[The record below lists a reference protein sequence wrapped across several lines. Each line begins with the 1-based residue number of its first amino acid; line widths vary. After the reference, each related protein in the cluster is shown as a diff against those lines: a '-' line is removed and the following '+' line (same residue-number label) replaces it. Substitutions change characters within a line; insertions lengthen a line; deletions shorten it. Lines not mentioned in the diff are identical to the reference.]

1 MQPPTSLLAASRA
14 RQGYGIV
21 HAAPQPTESLDS
33 KILSIAAPSL
43 LALALDPV
51 LAAVDVAFVGRC
63 GENSGAV
70 PLAAV
75 AASTGF
81 FGFVFSATNCFAS
94 AGTPLVAKA
103 EVDDGEAAA
112 LQLGG
117 AIVKAAALTGVLLCL
132 FSELIAPQAM
142 ALFAPSNLIGESVA
156 FTRLRGI
163 SAPAV
168 VGAAA
173 LNGVLRGVGDPRAA
187 LDAAALAALINV
199 CLDVVLVWQL
209 GMNPN
214 GAAIATACAEW
225 AALIYLAVRFA
236 KRSNGVEALPLGRGL
251 ETFTTAALATLVRT
265 LCLQAFLAATTA
277 FISVTSADPTLLA
290 AHLVLKQF
298 YIIMSFVTD
307 ALAIAA
313 QQLVAS
319 ATSTLEARQRA
330 TRLLGWGF
338 VTGVVLAALLY
349 VIPPSLLTDDA
360 RVAAEASIELLRIVA
375 PLQLLSSL
383 VFVGDG
389 ILQGSRDFK
398 FEAFAVA
405 LASVGGAAVLI
416 LEQRPP
422 DGALATAW
430 DAVAVLNALRFLTF
444 AGRFYLKGPLV
455 GGGDESDAEA
465 PPEVK

>member
-21 HAAPQPTESLDS
+21 HARAPAHRITRQQDS
-33 KILSIAAPSL
+33 AAAPSL

-117 AIVKAAALTGVLLCL
+117 AIVKAAALTGLLLCL

-142 ALFAPSNLIGESVA
+142 ALFAPANLIGESVA
-156 FTRLRGI
+156 FTRLRGL

-199 CLDVVLVWQL
+199 FLDVVLVWQL
-209 GMNPN
+209 GLNPN

-225 AALIYLAVRFA
+225 VALIYLAARFA
-236 KRSNGVEALPLGRGL
+236 KRSNGVEALPLGKGL

-298 YIIMSFVTD
+298 YIIMSFVTM
-307 ALAIAA
+307 LRYRGAA
-313 QQLVAS
+313 SWPRHL
-319 ATSTLEARQRA
+319 LEEARNGDA
-330 TRLLGWGF
+330 FTRMGLRD
-338 VTGVVLAALLY
+338 GVVWRLCD
-349 VIPPSLLTDDA
+349 VSSFLTH
-360 RVAAEASIELLRIVA
+360 RRCRGRAEASTELLRIVA

-383 VFVGDG
+383 V
-389 ILQGSRDFK
+389 LWATASCRLRDFK

-405 LASVGGAAVLI
+405 R
-416 LEQRPP
+416 RPP
-422 DGALATAW
+422 Q
-430 DAVAVLNALRFLTF
+430 
-444 AGRFYLKGPLV
+444 
-455 GGGDESDAEA
+455 A
-465 PPEVK
+465 PPCSS

>member
-117 AIVKAAALTGVLLCL
+117 AIVKAAALTGLLLCI

-142 ALFAPSNLIGESVA
+142 ALFAPQNLIAESVA

-199 CLDVVLVWQL
+199 FLDVVLVWQL

-225 AALIYLAVRFA
+225 VALLYLALRFA
-236 KRSNGVEALPLGRGL
+236 KRSTGVEALPLGRGL
-251 ETFTTAALATLVRT
+251 ETFATAALATLVRT

-277 FISVTSADPTLLA
+277 FISVTRADPTLLA
-290 AHLVLKQF
+290 AHMVLKQF

-319 ATSTLEARQRA
+319 VTSTLEAR
-330 TRLLGWGF
+330 T
-338 VTGVVLAALLY
+338 
-349 VIPPSLLTDDA
+349 
-360 RVAAEASIELLRIVA
+360 
-375 PLQLLSSL
+375 
-383 VFVGDG
+383 
-389 ILQGSRDFK
+389 
-398 FEAFAVA
+398 
-405 LASVGGAAVLI
+405 
-416 LEQRPP
+416 
-422 DGALATAW
+422 
-430 DAVAVLNALRFLTF
+430 
-444 AGRFYLKGPLV
+444 
-455 GGGDESDAEA
+455 
-465 PPEVK
+465 